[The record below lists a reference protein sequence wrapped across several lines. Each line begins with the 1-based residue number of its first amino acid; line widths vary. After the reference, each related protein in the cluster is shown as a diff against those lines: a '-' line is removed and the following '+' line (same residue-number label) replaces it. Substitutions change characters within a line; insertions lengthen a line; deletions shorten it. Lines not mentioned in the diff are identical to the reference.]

1 MEKKGGGS
9 DLRYTSASDL
19 IGFLSPLPGPKINP
33 FLDCLPDTT
42 RITWDLLLA
51 AACFTAGPT
60 AVFAPESRRWVPIL
74 ARQLTSCAILPK
86 ACAPEPRSS
95 SPRSAGSNSI
105 QCQESGCSLEG
116 SSASE
121 VACKAV
127 KCQPGLR
134 ASGEA
139 AASELIRMVV
149 GWIEFLTGWRLPSVP
164 STQTSSQGSSQDV
177 SLLPHGKQEERENEQ
192 NDHSNLLY
200 LNLGNGILSP
210 LLRCVLAASLWVQCT
225 LRGSGL
231 YQEQLAAG
239 RATGGH
245 RELAYSW
252 TATCFLM
259 QRPAHLQA
267 QSRHRPN
274 AYGQAA
280 AKQEWRLTS

>member
-1 MEKKGGGS
+1 MLGLGGERPQSQTIVIVVNTVHVLVS
-9 DLRYTSASDL
+9 DGYITNYPKTSWL
-19 IGFLSPLPGPKINP
+19 QTFI
-33 FLDCLPDTT
+33 
-42 RITWDLLLA
+42 
-51 AACFTAGPT
+51 
-60 AVFAPESRRWVPIL
+60 IL
-74 ARQLTSCAILPK
+74 VSL
-86 ACAPEPRSS
+86 
-95 SPRSAGSNSI
+95 G
-105 QCQESGCSLEG
+105 QESGCSLEG

-280 AKQEWRLTS
+280 AKQEWRLTG